1 MRIEVY
7 SDAVCPWCYVGL
19 ARLEQALAARPGKV
33 NSVHWLPFELNP
45 AMAEEGADRQQ
56 YMREKFGDTKRFA
69 AAQVRLQ
76 QLGSELGLDY
86 QFERV
91 TRMVNTRRAH
101 MLIEHAGETGALQTQ
116 VKCAIMRAYFTE
128 GRDIG
133 KLDVLLD
140 IARETGLNTE
150 TASLALQDTA
160 LRARV
165 VALEEQA
172 GIWGIS
178 GVPTFIFD
186 RRYAFSGAQEL
197 SVFTEMIDRIS
208 AEAESNAL

>member
-19 ARLEQALAARPGKV
+19 ARLQQAHAARPDIVK
-33 NSVHWLPFELNP
+33 SVHWLPFELNP

-56 YMREKFGDTKRFA
+56 YMREKFGDTNRFA
-69 AAQVRLQ
+69 AAQTRLQ
-76 QLGSELGLDY
+76 QLGRELGLDY

-91 TRMVNTRRAH
+91 ARMANTRRAH
-101 MLIEHAGETGALQTQ
+101 MLIEHAGETSALQTQ

-140 IARETGLNTE
+140 VARETGLNAE
-150 TASLALQDTA
+150 AASEALQSAA

-165 VALEEQA
+165 VALEAQA
-172 GIWGIS
+172 ATWGIS

-197 SVFTEMIDRIS
+197 SVFTAMIDRIS
-208 AEAESNAL
+208 AQAQSSAP